1 MSFSV
6 DVLANIAIELQRG
19 IGHQDRFQRLI
30 TTLRQVLECDASALL
45 RYDSRQFIPLAIDGL
60 AKDVLGRRFALEGH
74 PRLEAIARAGDV
86 VRFPADSELPDPYD
100 GLIPGQESLKVHA
113 CVGLPLFAGQNL
125 IGALTLDGMQPDQF
139 DVFSD
144 EELRLIA
151 ALAAG
156 ALSNALLIEQLESQ
170 NMMPGDATPFEAV
183 KQTQMI
189 GLSPGMTQLKKEIEI
204 VAASDLNVLISG
216 ETGTGK
222 ELVAKAI
229 HEASPRAVNP
239 LVYLNC
245 AALPESVAES
255 ELFGHVKGAFTGAIS
270 NRSGKFEMADNGTL
284 FLDEIG
290 ELSLALQAKLLRVLQ
305 YGDIQR
311 VGDDRSLRVD
321 VRVLAATN
329 RDLREEVLAGRFRAD
344 LFHRLSVFP
353 LSVPPLRERGD
364 DVILLAGYFCEQCRL
379 RLGLSRVVLSAGARN
394 LLQHYRFPGNVREL
408 EHAIHRAVVLARAT
422 RSGDEVILEAQHFA
436 FPEVTL
442 PPPEAAAVPVV
453 KQNLREATE
462 AFQRETIRQ
471 ALAQKSQ
478 LGCLRADAGNRRR
491 QPASAGETSGI
502 EGLNN
507 PGLIEILQVN
517 CAGEFAVFIHHRCG
531 SDFALHQDL
540 FGVDGATLCL

>member
-408 EHAIHRAVVLARAT
+408 EHAIHRAVVLSRAT
-422 RSGDEVILEAQHFA
+422 RNGDEVILEAQH
-436 FPEVTL
+436 
-442 PPPEAAAVPVV
+442 
-453 KQNLREATE
+453 
-462 AFQRETIRQ
+462 
-471 ALAQKSQ
+471 
-478 LGCLRADAGNRRR
+478 
-491 QPASAGETSGI
+491 
-502 EGLNN
+502 
-507 PGLIEILQVN
+507 
-517 CAGEFAVFIHHRCG
+517 
-531 SDFALHQDL
+531 
-540 FGVDGATLCL
+540 

>member
-170 NMMPGDATPFEAV
+170 NMLPGDATPFEAV

-394 LLQHYRFPGNVREL
+394 LLQHYSFPGNVREL
-408 EHAIHRAVVLARAT
+408 EHAIHRAVVLSRAT

-442 PPPEAAAVPVV
+442 PPPEAAAVP
-453 KQNLREATE
+453 
-462 AFQRETIRQ
+462 
-471 ALAQKSQ
+471 
-478 LGCLRADAGNRRR
+478 
-491 QPASAGETSGI
+491 
-502 EGLNN
+502 
-507 PGLIEILQVN
+507 
-517 CAGEFAVFIHHRCG
+517 
-531 SDFALHQDL
+531 
-540 FGVDGATLCL
+540 